1 MRRVLLIISA
11 LLATGGIAAA
21 QNQQEKPNTL
31 RDIAEKAADE
41 LATTLDLDDYQI
53 FRVDSTFLHDY
64 TAMSEELEQI
74 KRSGATNREL
84 YIRATDKWSNT
95 IDSTFQCLF
104 TEEQWAKYMKTD
116 FGREKRSR
124 DKRMAKREKEGK

>member
-1 MRRVLLIISA
+1 MRRYLFITVA
-11 LLATGGIAAA
+11 LLASGGVATA
-21 QNQQEKPNTL
+21 QNQQEKPTTL

-41 LATTLDLDDYQI
+41 LATTLELDDYQI

-64 TAMSEELEQI
+64 TAMSKELEQI
-74 KRSGATNREL
+74 KRSGATNHEL
-84 YIRATDKWSNT
+84 YVRATDKWGNT
-95 IDSTFQCLF
+95 IDSTFRCLF
-104 TEEQWAKYMKTD
+104 TEEQWTKYLKTD